1 MTRPDPWFL
10 LRPVEPRSFD
20 QLQADWYAECGRRG
34 IEPRV
39 TADDVE
45 RWQRERLAA

>member
-1 MTRPDPWFL
+1 MKRPDPYRVP
-10 LRPVEPRSFD
+10 RPATARSFD